1 MHTGRY
7 IFAQVIDFLP
17 EREFRRIVSRYGGD
31 YKASRWSC
39 WDHLLALAFAQLTF
53 RESLREIEDSLRP
66 RTHQL
71 YHLGFRGSIARSTLA
86 DANAARDW
94 RIYRDLA
101 LLLIEQARKLY
112 AEDPLAIDDL
122 DATVYAI
129 DSTTVDLCLSLFPWA
144 RFRKTKGAIKIHT
157 QLDLRGSIPT
167 LVHVTDGKV
176 HDVNWLDA
184 LSFERGCFYIIDR
197 GYVDFDRLAR
207 IHQAGAYFVTRA
219 KSNLGFYR
227 CHSRPVPNGSGLVC
241 DQVIRLTTPDSKAAY
256 PDKLRR
262 IVYVDPDTGKRLV
275 FLTNNFEL
283 PAIAITQLY
292 KARWLVELFFKWFK
306 MNLRIKNFF
315 GREPNAVYM
324 QVWCAI
330 GIYTLLLIIKKRLGL
345 KASMHTILTVLSI
358 NVFEQVP
365 LHELFTEFG
374 QSKCEND
381 IPNQMVINF

>member
-17 EREFRRIVSRYGGD
+17 EREFRRIVSRYDGD

-101 LLLIEQARKLY
+101 LRLIAEARKLH

-157 QLDLRGSIPT
+157 QLDLRGSLPT

-184 LSFERGCFYIIDR
+184 LSFERGCFYLIDR

-207 IHQAGAYFVTRA
+207 IHQAEAYFVTRA

-227 CHSRPVPNGSGLVC
+227 CHSRPVPKGSGLVC

-262 IVYVDPDTGKRLV
+262 IVYIDPDTGKRLV

-292 KARWLVELFFKWFK
+292 KARWLVELFFKWIK
-306 MNLRIKNFF
+306 MNLRIKTFF
-315 GREPNAVYM
+315 GRDPNAVYM

-330 GIYTLLLIIKKRLGL
+330 GIYTLLLIIRKRLGL

-358 NVFEQVP
+358 NVFEQAP

-374 QSKCEND
+374 QSKCESD
-381 IPNQMVINF
+381 ISNQMVINF